1 MSGLFDTLDLI
12 NLKTTKLATQLVLS
26 FFIAMVAPMTI
37 ATIFSI
43 VYFSNEIRDHA
54 MQKMRCEGLMTT
66 LIYDNALK
74 DLQQLAKI
82 YTRKNATTLL
92 FSSDSDLSIQKSLYN
107 CMRSD
112 NIDMLTLVD
121 MSRKVVS
128 RIHSPKCLGD
138 TLQETPFLINA
149 ISGKSS
155 VAVEVFSGFQLC
167 HEGFGFPKI
176 KAQSNLLFITAAA
189 PVYDLNREKL
199 IGAMIIRKN
208 LSPENEVIQTIG
220 QQLCI
225 NTALYHGV
233 SYMGAILTGDEENFY
248 PVPKIILEKSLSDNK
263 PTFYGKFIQNGY
275 LNLII
280 PIKDFNHHPVA
291 LIVIQ
296 RSAHTY
302 VRAQHIAMFTHIFIL
317 CLAIFLGF
325 VFRKHIERRI
335 LIPLNELQNGA
346 KQIRNGDY
354 KYRLSVKGIEEIEH
368 LALAF
373 NEMTIELQD
382 KQDFLTRTE
391 KKFRGIFENAVE
403 GIFQMMPDGR
413 FLDVNPAMAR
423 ILGYASQ
430 TELLAEIT
438 DMARQTFVTPDD
450 LSRFRHI
457 LAEELQIIDFE
468 TQLYQKTGRK
478 IWCSI
483 SARAVFDTEGEV
495 LIKGDLLYYEGTL
508 LDISNRKEREH
519 AEHARNAAEMANQA
533 KTDFLARMS
542 HEIRTPMNA
551 ILGMAE
557 MLQNSP
563 LSPEQKRYVDLFS
576 SSGKL
581 LLSIINDILDFSKIE
596 ANQLAIEFIEFD
608 LVEVIENIGKTL
620 SFKAHEKALEFVIH
634 IEPDVPRY
642 VFGDPVRV
650 QQILMNLTGNA
661 IKFTEK
667 GEVVLKVAT
676 DHKQMNSYIFSVE
689 DTGIGIDQSYHA
701 TIFDSFSQADTS
713 TTRHYGGTGL
723 GLAISKKL
731 VALMKG
737 RLWFDSEPNRGTSFY
752 FSLTLESA
760 DRDDPPTRKLQKFI
774 GKNVMIIESNIRSAK
789 ALEARLKY
797 WHMHV
802 NCFDCAKNVLEHF
815 NTSLEPS
822 QPDIIFVNQY
832 LPDDDPFALKE
843 KIMQGLSLK
852 PLFII
857 LFSSNNEIAKKEKAK
872 QSGYDAFLNKP
883 IMISDLDR
891 ALDIS
896 TRDKRVEK
904 PKILP
909 NKITILKALKP
920 LHILVADDHLSN
932 RKVIEMFLKND
943 PVILDFAINGQE
955 AVEKFLSKPFDII
968 IMDMEMP
975 VLNGLKATQKIRHI
989 EAEQNKEVTIPI
1001 IFLTAHALDEHQN
1014 QCFEVGGTACLTKP
1028 VKYQKLIETIQEYS
1042 VPVNPI
1048 DSAFDNNS
1056 NQPVL
1061 DENHMRDTDL
1071 DTHISD
1077 QDEND
1082 IFDTDTDFDMP
1093 DFSDIDVQSS
1103 MAELLPFFI
1112 ESTQN
1117 DLAQIKKAMEES
1129 DLETIRR
1136 VGHSLKG
1143 SSGAYGQDDIGQT
1156 GASLEIAALAG
1167 DWQDINDRVTD
1178 LEASLNQ
1185 LVQTQTV

>member
-1 MSGLFDTLDLI
+1 MLDLI
-12 NLKTTKLATQLVLS
+12 KLKTTKLATQLVLS

-54 MQKMRCEGLMTT
+54 MQKMRCEGQMAA

-82 YTRKNATTLL
+82 YARKNNTTLL
-92 FSSDSDLSIQKSLYN
+92 LSKTAGSSLQKSLYN

-112 NIDMLTLVD
+112 NVDMLTLVD

-128 RIHSPKCLGD
+128 RIHDPERFGD
-138 TLQETPFLINA
+138 ILAETPFLRNA
-149 ISGKSS
+149 ISGRSS
-155 VAVEVFSGFQLC
+155 VAVEVFSRFQLR
-167 HEGFGFPKI
+167 HEGFQFPKNKA
-176 KAQSNLLFITAAA
+176 KAQSKLLMITAAA
-189 PVYDLNREKL
+189 PVYDRKREEN
-199 IGAMIIRKN
+199 IGAILIRKT
-208 LSPENEVIQTIG
+208 LSPGNELIQSIG
-220 QQLCI
+220 QQLRI
-225 NTALYHGV
+225 HTALYLGE
-233 SYMGAILTGDEENFY
+233 SYIGATLTGDEENFY
-248 PVPKIILEKSLSDNK
+248 PVPEIILKKTLSDNK
-263 PTFYGKFIQNGY
+263 PTFYANYIQNGY
-275 LNLII
+275 LNLIL
-280 PIKDFNHHPVA
+280 PINNFNQHPVA
-291 LIVIQ
+291 LLVIQ
-296 RSAHTY
+296 RSAHDY
-302 VRAQHIAMFTHIFIL
+302 VHAQHIAMFTHIFIL
-317 CLAIFLGF
+317 CLAILLGF

-335 LIPLNELQNGA
+335 LVPLNELQNGA

-413 FLDVNPAMAR
+413 FLDVNPAMAL
-423 ILGYASQ
+423 ILGYSSQ
-430 TELLAEIT
+430 SELLAEIT
-438 DMARQTFVTPDD
+438 DMAKQTFVTPDD
-450 LSRFRHI
+450 LSKFRHI

-468 TQLYQKTGRK
+468 TQLYQKTGHK

-508 LDISNRKEREH
+508 LDISNRKERER
-519 AEHARNAAEMANQA
+519 AEQARNAAEMANQA

-557 MLQNSP
+557 MLQNSQ

-596 ANQLAIEFIEFD
+596 ANQLAIESIEFD
-608 LVEVIENIGKTL
+608 LFEIIENIGQTL

-634 IEPDVPRY
+634 IDPDVPRY
-642 VFGDPVRV
+642 VIGDPVRV

-676 DHKQMNSYIFSVE
+676 DHKQMDSYIFSVE
-689 DTGIGIDQSYHA
+689 DTGIGIDQSYHS
-701 TIFDSFSQADTS
+701 TIFESFSQADTS

-737 RLWFDSEPNRGTSFY
+737 KLWFDSEPNRGTAFY
-752 FSLTLESA
+752 FSLYFESVN
-760 DRDDPPTRKLQKFI
+760 RDDPPTRMLQKFV
-774 GKNVMIIESNIRSAK
+774 GKTAMIIENNMRSAK

-802 NCFDCAKNVLEHF
+802 NCFDRAQNALEHF
-815 NTSLEPS
+815 NTSHEPFE
-822 QPDIIFVNQY
+822 PDIVFINQR

-843 KIMQGLSLK
+843 KIFQRLSAK

-857 LFSSNNEIAKKEKAK
+857 LFSSNNEIVKKKKSK

-883 IMISDLDR
+883 IMIADLDR

-904 PKILP
+904 PKIFP
-909 NKITILKALKP
+909 NTKTILNPLEP

-943 PVILDFAINGQE
+943 PVILDFALNGQE
-955 AVEKFLSKPFDII
+955 AIEKFESKPYDMI

-975 VLNGLKATQKIRHI
+975 VLNGLKATQQIRQI
-989 EAEQNKEVTIPI
+989 EAEQNNEISTPI
-1001 IFLTAHALDEHQN
+1001 IFLTAHALDEHQK

-1028 VKYQKLIETIQEYS
+1028 VKYQKLIETIREYS
-1042 VPVNPI
+1042 LPVNQSE
-1048 DSAFDNNS
+1048 SAFDNEDNLIT
-1056 NQPVL
+1056 NENNML
-1061 DENHMRDTDL
+1061 DADPDTYL
-1071 DTHISD
+1071 SD
-1077 QDEND
+1077 MDEND
-1082 IFDTDTDFDMP
+1082 ILDADTDFDMP

-1103 MAELLPFFI
+1103 MEELLPFFI
-1112 ESTQN
+1112 ESTQK
-1117 DLAQIKKAMEES
+1117 DLGQIKKAMEMN
-1129 DLETIRR
+1129 DIETVRR

-1143 SSGAYGQDDIGQT
+1143 SSGAYGQDDIGQI
-1156 GASLEIAALAG
+1156 GASIETAALA
-1167 DWQDINDRVTD
+1167 DDRQEINDRMAD
-1178 LEASLNQ
+1178 LETSLNK
-1185 LVQTQTV
+1185 LVQTQTE

>member
-1 MSGLFDTLDLI
+1 MLDLI
-12 NLKTTKLATQLVLS
+12 KLKTKKLATQLVLS
-26 FFIAMVAPMTI
+26 FFIAMVVPMTI

-43 VYFSNEIRDHA
+43 VYFSNEIKDHA
-54 MQKMRCEGLMTT
+54 MQKMRCEGQMAT
-66 LIYDNALK
+66 LIYDNSVK

-82 YTRKNATTLL
+82 YARKNDTLLL
-92 FSSDSDLSIQKSLYN
+92 FSTTDNLTLQKSLNN
-107 CMRSD
+107 CMLSD
-112 NIDMLTLVD
+112 KIDMLTLVD
-121 MSRKVVS
+121 ISRKAVS
-128 RIHSPKCLGD
+128 RIHYPDRSGD
-138 TLQETPFLINA
+138 TLAETPLLNHA
-149 ISGKSS
+149 LSEKSS
-155 VAVEVFSGFQLC
+155 VAVETFSEFQLR
-167 HEGFGFPKI
+167 HEGFRLPKNI
-176 KAQSNLLFITAAA
+176 VQSNLLVISAAS
-189 PVYDLNREKL
+189 PVYNRNRDKL
-199 IGAMIIRKN
+199 IGAIIIRKKFF
-208 LSPENEVIQTIG
+208 PGNEIIQSIG
-220 QQLCI
+220 QQLRI

-248 PVPKIILEKSLSDNK
+248 PVPEMILKKTLIDNK
-263 PTFYGKFIQNGY
+263 PTFYANFIQNGY
-275 LNLII
+275 LNLILPVNNI
-280 PIKDFNHHPVA
+280 DHHPVA

-296 RSAHTY
+296 RSAHDY

-317 CLAIFLGF
+317 CLAILLGF
-325 VFRKHIERRI
+325 IFRKHIERRI

-391 KKFRGIFENAVE
+391 KKYRGIFENAVE

-423 ILGYASQ
+423 ILGYASH

-438 DMARQTFVTPDD
+438 DMAKQTFVTPDD
-450 LSRFRHI
+450 LTRFRHI
-457 LAEELQIIDFE
+457 LAEELQLIDFE
-468 TQLYQKTGRK
+468 TQLYQKTGHK

-508 LDISNRKEREH
+508 LDISNRKERER
-519 AEHARNAAEMANQA
+519 AEQARNAAEMANQA

-557 MLQNSP
+557 MLQNSS
-563 LSPEQKRYVDLFS
+563 LTPEQKRYVDLFS

-596 ANQLAIEFIEFD
+596 ANQLSIESIEFD
-608 LVEVIENIGKTL
+608 LVEIIENIGRTL

-642 VFGDPVRV
+642 VIGDPVRV

-661 IKFTEK
+661 IKFTQK
-667 GEVVLKVAT
+667 GQVVLTVAT
-676 DHKQMNSYIFSVE
+676 DPKQLNTYIFSVE
-689 DTGIGIDQSYHA
+689 DTGIGIDKSYHT
-701 TIFDSFSQADTS
+701 TIFESFSQADTS

-737 RLWFDSEPNRGTSFY
+737 RLWFYSEPSQGTSFY
-752 FSLTLESA
+752 FSLSFDTA
-760 DRDDPPTRKLQKFI
+760 DKDDPPTRMLQKFV
-774 GKNVMIIESNIRSAK
+774 GKNVMIIEKNMRSAK

-797 WHMHV
+797 WHMQV
-802 NCFDCAKNVLEHF
+802 ECYDCTQTALTHF
-815 NTSLEPS
+815 NNSYD
-822 QPDIIFVNQY
+822 QCRPDLVFINQR

-843 KIMQGLSLK
+843 KILQRLPIK

-857 LFSSNNEIAKKEKAK
+857 LFSSDNDIIKKEKSK
-872 QSGYDAFLNKP
+872 QHGFDAFLNKP
-883 IMISDLDR
+883 IMIADLDR

-896 TRDKRVEK
+896 TRDKRDDK

-909 NKITILKALKP
+909 DKKTTLNVVEP

-932 RKVIEMFLKND
+932 RKVIEIFLKND
-943 PVILDFAINGQE
+943 PVVLDFALNGQE
-955 AVEKFLSKPFDII
+955 AVEKFMSKPFDMI

-975 VLNGLKATQKIRHI
+975 VLNGLKATQEIRQI
-989 EAEQNKEVTIPI
+989 EALQEREKSIPI

-1014 QCFEVGGTACLTKP
+1014 KCYGVGGTACLTKP
-1028 VKYQKLIETIQEYS
+1028 VKYQKIIETIQEYA
-1042 VPVNPI
+1042 VPVSRIDSGLENNDMNDPDKNNTVETELNTPI
-1048 DSAFDNNS
+1048 DDLNEYDI
-1056 NQPVL
+1056 L
-1061 DENHMRDTDL
+1061 ETDP
-1071 DTHISD
+1071 
-1077 QDEND
+1077 
-1082 IFDTDTDFDMP
+1082 DFDMP
-1093 DFSDIDVQSS
+1093 DFSDVDVQNS

-1112 ESTQN
+1112 ESTQK
-1117 DLAQIKKAMEES
+1117 DLVQIKNAMEEN
-1129 DLETIRR
+1129 DLETVRR

-1143 SSGAYGQDDIGQT
+1143 ASGAYGQDEIGQI
-1156 GASLEIAALAG
+1156 GASIETAALAG
-1167 DWQDINDRVTD
+1167 DRQKIITRMHD
-1178 LEASLNQ
+1178 LDASLNQ
-1185 LVQTQTV
+1185 LVQTQQNNIGGTL